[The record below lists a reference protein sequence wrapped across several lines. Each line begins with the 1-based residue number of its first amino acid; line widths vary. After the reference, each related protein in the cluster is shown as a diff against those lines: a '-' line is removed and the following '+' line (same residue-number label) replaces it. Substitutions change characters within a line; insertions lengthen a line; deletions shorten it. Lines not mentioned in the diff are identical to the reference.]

1 MKRLLLALCLT
12 GGASAQ
18 AGFPLPGQ
26 AAQYPLTT
34 QVTLAEAQAFA
45 RVMDVGLGQVDV
57 RRLPEWR
64 ERLAG
69 RAQAGDP
76 LAQFMYAR
84 TYDLFTTGQGT
95 PQDAQVALKWY
106 AKAADRKFATAELL
120 LFNVYTY
127 SLLGQPKNP
136 ERAARY
142 LRRAYA
148 HSGGN
153 LRAEVALEMARQ
165 TDPGRED
172 PRLPGFQ
179 ASAGQTRASLE
190 EVLKLDPD
198 AGTALDWLMGIYL
211 DSHDYPRALEMARR
225 TDNSAMWVQ
234 MALVLVED
242 HPPLSR
248 AAPDGGLVSQTA
260 AARATTQRRPRR
272 SHQCPAPPDGPGMRK
287 ENHPC
292 RPSGRVRPRRV
303 QDLPAVA
310 GGLPRLTP
318 GA

>member
-242 HPPLSR
+242 HPHFP
-248 AAPDGGLVSQTA
+248 AQPQTA
-260 AARATTQRRPRR
+260 VWFLKRRLHERQLSGDRDEATNALHLLMGLECEKKITRADYQDVFDPAAYRTYLLWRV
-272 SHQCPAPPDGPGMRK
+272 G
-287 ENHPC
+287 C
-292 RPSGRVRPRRV
+292 RV
-303 QDLPAVA
+303 
-310 GGLPRLTP
+310 
-318 GA
+318 